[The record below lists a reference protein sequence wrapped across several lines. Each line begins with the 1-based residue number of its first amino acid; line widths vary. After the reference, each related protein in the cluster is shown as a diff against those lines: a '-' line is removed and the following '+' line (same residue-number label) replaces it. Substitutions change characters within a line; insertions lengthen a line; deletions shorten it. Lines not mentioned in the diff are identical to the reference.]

1 MFFYGYFLAHA
12 MDFAK
17 KEGIAR
23 GLQFCLIHHYANE
36 NKITPGFYDMTSMIL
51 CLCSRNNLPGVLV
64 GIEGGSY
71 KDIENSIIPKLNYP

>member
-23 GLQFCLIHHYANE
+23 GLQFCLIGHYANE
-36 NKITPGFYDMTSMIL
+36 NKITPRLLGYDLDDL
-51 CLCSRNNLPGVLV
+51 CLCSRNHLPGVLV

-71 KDIENSIIPKLNYP
+71 KDIENSFKP

>member
-1 MFFYGYFLAHA
+1 

-36 NKITPGFYDMTSMIL
+36 NKITPRLLGYDLDDFVFMLKKSLTWRPCRYRRRIL
-51 CLCSRNNLPGVLV
+51 QR
-64 GIEGGSY
+64 Y
-71 KDIENSIIPKLNYP
+71 RKFF